1 MNTAMTTHN
10 FGERP
15 EASQTAEG
23 EVVRSGKGSVFIS
36 AFNFTEIRFTIY
48 KDYLV
53 FSLKGKKIEVT
64 VGVKGND
71 IIARDDV
78 GSLQISV
85 RLKNPLNFK
94 RIEKFEGNALVLEY
108 IGSVNVKVRKE
119 EVVKVFIDGED
130 HE

>member
-1 MNTAMTTHN
+1 MTTHN
-10 FGERP
+10 FGENRP
-15 EASQTAEG
+15 PESQTSGG

-78 GSLQISV
+78 GSLQISI
-85 RLKNPLNFK
+85 RLKNPLNYK

-119 EVVKVFIDGED
+119 EEVKVFIDGED